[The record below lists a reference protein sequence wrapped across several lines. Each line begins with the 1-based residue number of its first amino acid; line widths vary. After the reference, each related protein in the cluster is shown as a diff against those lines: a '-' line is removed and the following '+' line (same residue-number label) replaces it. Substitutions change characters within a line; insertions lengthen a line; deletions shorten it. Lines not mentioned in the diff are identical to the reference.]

1 MKVIVVTG
9 GIGSGKSLVC
19 DCLSATGLPVYDSDS
34 RAKKIYASHPELA
47 AMISEN
53 IFADKDGLKRLEDAL
68 YPLLLEDFNAWKA
81 VQTGEWVVLE
91 SAIIL
96 QKKFFDNFGDA
107 IVLVDAPE
115 SVRFERAMKRG
126 TATEASVRQR
136 MSLQR
141 NERNNPR
148 VDFIIDNTGSE
159 DELKNK
165 VDNFLKYIDYGKR
178 EN

>member
-1 MKVIVVTG
+1 MKTIVVTG

-19 DCLSATGLPVYDSDS
+19 AFLSAAGLPVYDSDS
-34 RAKKIYASHPELA
+34 KAKDLYASHPELA
-47 AMISEN
+47 AMVSEN

-68 YPLLLEDFNAWKA
+68 YPVLLEDFNVWKA
-81 VQTGEWVVLE
+81 ARKGEWAVLE

-115 SVRFERAMKRG
+115 SVRLARAMKRG

-141 NERNNPR
+141 NERKNPR
-148 VDFIIDNTGSE
+148 VDFIIDNIGSE
-159 DELKNK
+159 DELKQK

>member
-1 MKVIVVTG
+1 MKVIIVTG

-19 DCLSATGLPVYDSDS
+19 DFLSAAGLPVYDSDS
-34 RAKKIYASHPELA
+34 RAKKIYASHPELY

-53 IFADKDGLKRLEDAL
+53 IFADREGLKRLEDGL
-68 YPLLLEDFNAWKA
+68 YPLLMEDFNVWKGMQA
-81 VQTGEWVVLE
+81 GEWVVLE
-91 SAIIL
+91 SAVIL
-96 QKKFFDNFGDA
+96 QKKFFDNFGDV
-107 IVLVDAPE
+107 ILLVDAPE
-115 SVRFERAMKRG
+115 SVRLERAVKRG
-126 TATEASVRQR
+126 TATEASLRQR

-148 VDFIIDNTGSE
+148 VDFIIDNIGSE

-165 VDNFLKYIDYGKR
+165 VNIFLKYIDYVKR